1 MSVDLATLLPQGRN
15 EDFTISASISS
26 LGSSKVPKA
35 KEVCTPM
42 LVVGSFLLS
51 EGKES
56 SRAGVEMM
64 FMLETL
70 GMDKLLGLI
79 KGWICF
85 KSAIMRLCL
94 SSGVSLS
101 MGFDDLIFI
110 YSLCICRVSSSSWL
124 SPGAKFFKSFK

>member
-1 MSVDLATLLPQGRN
+1 MKEESVDLATLVPQGRS
-15 EDFTISASISS
+15 EDLTISASISS

-42 LVVGSFLLS
+42 LAVGSFLLS

-70 GMDKLLGLI
+70 GIDKLLGLI
-79 KGWICF
+79 NGWICF
-85 KSAIMRLCL
+85 KSAMMRLCL
-94 SSGVSLS
+94 SSGESLS
-101 MGFDDLIFI
+101 IGFAGSARPL
-110 YSLCICRVSSSSWL
+110 
-124 SPGAKFFKSFK
+124 G